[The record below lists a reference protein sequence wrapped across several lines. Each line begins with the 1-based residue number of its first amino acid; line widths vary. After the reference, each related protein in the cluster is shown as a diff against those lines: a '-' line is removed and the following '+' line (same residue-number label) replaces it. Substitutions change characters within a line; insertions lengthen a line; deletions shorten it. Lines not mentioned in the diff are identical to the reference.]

1 MKSNRQITTILVFIF
16 LTLNITIAFSQAYNE
31 DKIVF
36 SNYLK
41 RMYKAAPF
49 EGVKIVNDDDQEY
62 LVSVVSLEK
71 SKYTNPSVMN
81 RLAQVKA
88 QSQANTFING
98 STISSDLII
107 DTSEKKSN
115 NNVIESTVKTI
126 ERIKEDS
133 IGFTKGLELLTT
145 FDEDGTR
152 VVFIYFRALKNIT
165 H

>member
-1 MKSNRQITTILVFIF
+1 
-16 LTLNITIAFSQAYNE
+16 
-31 DKIVF
+31 
-36 SNYLK
+36 
-41 RMYKAAPF
+41 MYKAAPF